1 MSGFELTK
9 EFNEKRELLDVAIR
23 ELKKRGQI
31 KAQAE
36 HDYKVDNAKLMFT
49 LREKDNIPVTIIKDM
64 CMGDQHIAK
73 LRMERDLAKSMYESN
88 QQKIYQLKL
97 EIGIIE
103 RQISTDRHGQ

>member
-9 EFNEKRELLDVAIR
+9 EFSEKRELLDVAIR

-36 HDYKVDNAKLMFT
+36 HDYKVENAKKIYL
-49 LREKDNIPVTIIKDM
+49 LREDGIPVTIINDL
-64 CMGDQHIAK
+64 CMGDPHIAK
-73 LRMERDLAKSMYESN
+73 LRMDRDLSKSMYESN

-103 RQISTDRHGQ
+103 RQMESERRGQ